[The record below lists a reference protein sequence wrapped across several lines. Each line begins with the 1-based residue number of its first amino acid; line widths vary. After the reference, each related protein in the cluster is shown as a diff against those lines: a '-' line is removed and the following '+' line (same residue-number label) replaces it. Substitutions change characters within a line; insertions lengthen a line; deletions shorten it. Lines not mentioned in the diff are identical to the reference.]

1 MTFES
6 FSIFLHPVLV
16 IDFEGRVLYAND
28 ACEGSF
34 GLNLR
39 QLGAKTFPEAFSL
52 SPALPIS
59 IREITER
66 TAYFN
71 CSFNTGKKEGQ
82 VAVAIEPVRDELGI
96 NRLVVSF
103 YDSTVE
109 TRLLKKYH
117 GERAQRENLEEEVL
131 NQRADLLIA
140 NNQLQ
145 RKITQTDF
153 LLKFYARTRF
163 ALETDAIARQF
174 LQLASVELGFQHG
187 YFFSYTD
194 TDTAWRLGS
203 YYYPE
208 IQKEHATKL
217 QAEAQKNILNPPFL
231 MFNESVGILD
241 DAMLKNERLLQLYQT
256 MGVARVANGAV
267 VCLRKDNQ
275 PIGEFHFLNYA
286 HNQRIGESAIDMLRY
301 MVDPVS
307 LTFEN
312 AELYRAS
319 VTDELTQINNVRYF
333 RIRLHNEI
341 LRAKKDETPL
351 ALLMFDIDHFKSI
364 NDKYGHQT
372 GDHAIRAMA
381 NALKMGVRGGDIVA
395 RYGGEEMA
403 AILPGASL
411 ETALVVAERLRTHVA
426 EIVVESDQG
435 PVRFTT
441 SVGVSLLPT
450 DASEMEQL
458 IGCADQALYRAKHE
472 GRNRVVKF

>member
-1 MTFES
+1 VTFDS

-16 IDFEGRVLYAND
+16 IDFEGHVIYSND
-28 ACEGSF
+28 ACEESF
-34 GLNLR
+34 GLSHR
-39 QLGAKTFPEAFSL
+39 QLRAKAFPEAFSFEPKL
-52 SPALPIS
+52 PFALA
-59 IREITER
+59 EITDR
-66 TAYFN
+66 TGYFN
-71 CSFNTGKKEGQ
+71 CAFATGKKEGN
-82 VAVAIEPVRDELGI
+82 VAVALEPIRDELGI
-96 NRLVVSF
+96 TRLVVSF

-109 TRLLKKYH
+109 TRLMQKYQ
-117 GERAQRENLEEEVL
+117 GERSQRESLEEEVL

-145 RKITQTDF
+145 RKITQTEF

-174 LQLASVELGFQHG
+174 LQLACVELGFQHG
-187 YFFSYTD
+187 FFFSYQERV
-194 TDTAWRLGS
+194 WRLGS

-208 IQKEHATKL
+208 IQKDHATKL
-217 QAEAQKNILNPPFL
+217 QSEAQKSIVDPPFL
-231 MFNESVGILD
+231 RFSEAVGFLSE
-241 DAMLKNERLLQLYQT
+241 AMLKDNRLLDLYKT
-256 MGVARVANGAV
+256 MGVLRVANGAV
-267 VCLRKDNQ
+267 VCLHRDNQ

-286 HNQRIGESAIDMLRY
+286 HNQRIGESAMDMLRY

-341 LRAKKDETPL
+341 MRTRKDETPL

-364 NDKYGHQT
+364 NDRYGHQV
-372 GDHAIRAMA
+372 GDQAIRAMA

-403 AILPGASL
+403 AILPGATL
-411 ETALVVAERLRTHVA
+411 ETALVVAERLRAHVA
-426 EIVVESDQG
+426 EIVVDSDQG
-435 PVRFTT
+435 PVQFTT
-441 SVGVSLLPT
+441 SVGVSTLPS
-450 DASEMEQL
+450 DATEMEAL
-458 IGCADQALYRAKHE
+458 INCADQALYRAKRE
-472 GRNRVVKF
+472 GRNRVIKF